1 MEKKEHKQTYNEKI
15 KLNVLHIIGGGTVG
29 GAESFLYSLLRE
41 LIKFKELNIEVCFL
55 LNEGPFAE
63 KIKQLGIKTY
73 CLKLKNGFDLF
84 RALKLRKLIK
94 QRKYDIVH
102 THSSQP
108 LVRLM
113 VALSKPKAT
122 FFTEHGSVLIQ
133 ERGRRKL
140 ERYYH
145 RFMSSFID
153 LHIAVSNSIKEA
165 ITIKYG
171 VPPDKI
177 KVINTAI
184 DMNNFR
190 PTPVIPK
197 TEQRQRLGLPLN
209 RPIIGAVSRLSPE
222 KGIDHLLLATKSIA
236 EKLPNCL
243 CLIVGDGRLKGEL
256 QNQAKTLGI
265 SENILFLG
273 ERPDVANI
281 LSAIDIVV
289 MPSVSDG
296 LPLSALEAMAMGK
309 AIIGYNVGGIPEAVI
324 HNRTGIL
331 INKRDPLLL
340 AEGIMTLLSN
350 KHLCQAMGK
359 AGQIR
364 VMDSFN
370 IEVVS
375 RKHRELYSQY
385 FGNYKGLAKLRCREN
400 LLES

>member
-1 MEKKEHKQTYNEKI
+1 
-15 KLNVLHIIGGGTVG
+15 
-29 GAESFLYSLLRE
+29 
-41 LIKFKELNIEVCFL
+41 
-55 LNEGPFAE
+55 
-63 KIKQLGIKTY
+63 
-73 CLKLKNGFDLF
+73 
-84 RALKLRKLIK
+84 
-94 QRKYDIVH
+94 
-102 THSSQP
+102 
-108 LVRLM
+108 
-113 VALSKPKAT
+113 
-122 FFTEHGSVLIQ
+122 
-133 ERGRRKL
+133 
-140 ERYYH
+140 
-145 RFMSSFID
+145 
-153 LHIAVSNSIKEA
+153 
-165 ITIKYG
+165 
-171 VPPDKI
+171 
-177 KVINTAI
+177 
-184 DMNNFR
+184 
-190 PTPVIPK
+190 
-197 TEQRQRLGLPLN
+197 
-209 RPIIGAVSRLSPE
+209 
-222 KGIDHLLLATKSIA
+222 
-236 EKLPNCL
+236 
-243 CLIVGDGRLKGEL
+243 LIVGDGRLKGEL